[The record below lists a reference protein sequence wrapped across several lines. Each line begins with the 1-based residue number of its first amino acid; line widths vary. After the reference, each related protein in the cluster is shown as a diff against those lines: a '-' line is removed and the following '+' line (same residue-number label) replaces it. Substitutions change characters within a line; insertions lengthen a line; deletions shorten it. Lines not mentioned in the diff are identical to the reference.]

1 MTGQV
6 DLITGDIGQLLNENW
21 EMKLQVQTRQGDI
34 FSDLAGLF
42 VEGSRTLPDAIV
54 MRLPFRKG
62 IYKHTIGLLMDLSD
76 DGVNGR
82 TDQEG
87 NEETQDLKFF
97 VAFSNDYSHGVNTQ
111 QFGIDKHTK
120 DAYDILSSVTKQLG
134 TWHKQKA
141 GLKMRQSLLELVDD
155 DLTVSPT
162 SQTQGLNK
170 NFFLKGIDI
179 DTEQPVY
186 DSTLVDYVN
195 NIGDAAEL
203 AGVTDWDVTYMNN
216 IQYYLRATAEIEPYI
231 NGRYAV
237 TVPAFE
243 AAPLKDV
250 GTTGSMWDLKRDT
263 FVQEIAKEAWNNS
276 YLGTY
281 QNIDLF
287 EDTASPMMTF
297 AGSTGSWAASTFY
310 KKMGNTDDRPSS
322 GTRYNVGYGLGKS
335 AIVWAEHETTHLED
349 DPQNYGKR
357 KGIAAFRGAGANAL
371 EFDVGTKTDTSRRNQ
386 SSCILLT
393 KREAR
398 DA

>member
-1 MTGQV
+1 MSQL
-6 DLITGDIGQLLNENW
+6 DLITGDITQLLQENW
-21 EMKLQVQTRQGDI
+21 TMQLQEQTRQGDI

-42 VEGSRTLPDAIV
+42 VEGSRTLPTGIV

-62 IYKHTIGLLMDLSD
+62 IYRHTIGLLMDLSG

-97 VAFSNDYSHGVNTQ
+97 VAYSNDYSHAVNSQ
-111 QFGIDKHTK
+111 QYGIDKHTK
-120 DAYDILSSVTKQLG
+120 DAYNILSSVTKQLG

-141 GLKMRQSLLELVDD
+141 GLKMRQALLELVDD

-203 AGVTDWDVTYMNN
+203 AGVTDWDVTFMNN
-216 IQYYLRATAEIEPYI
+216 ILFYARATVELEPYI
-231 NGRYAV
+231 DGRYAV

-243 AAPLKDV
+243 ATPLKDV

-263 FVQEIAKEAWNNS
+263 FVQEIAGEAWKNS

-287 EDTASPMMTF
+287 EDSASPMMTF
-297 AGSTGSWAASTFY
+297 AGSTGSWAATTYY
-310 KKMGNTDDRPSS
+310 KKMGSTDDRPSS
-322 GTRYNVGYGLGKS
+322 GVRYDVGNLCGKS
-335 AIVWAEHETTHLED
+335 AIVWAEHEATHMED

-357 KGIAAFRGAGANAL
+357 KGIGAFRGAGANAL

-386 SSCILLT
+386 SSAILLT
-393 KREAR
+393 KRVAR
-398 DA
+398 NA